1 MNHLKICPI
10 NLQCESVSSQAVCHS
25 FILALLGMVIGSQST
40 SNGWIGP
47 QLVWL
52 RASAVSARVHSF
64 VFGVAWPCTL
74 ALFAHHCLH
83 TTERL
88 CHSISPPHPPHLHLP
103 LSPLF
108 PSLIWIWSSLNHRQH
123 CCATVPGSQ
132 ARRAERYSCEQVFL
146 TLPSNYYQD
155 TAECNPGGNERS
167 CWCGKSSCSHR
178 LASVGAVSRGRRGG
192 GTFTFFMRG
201 CECLVL
207 MFVHTWRPYMNPSKV
222 FLKISKC
229 NPNSVN
235 SLYQEMQ
242 FFCPSKSDLW
252 ACHS

>member
-1 MNHLKICPI
+1 MDG
-10 NLQCESVSSQAVCHS
+10 
-25 FILALLGMVIGSQST
+25 LALNWYDWGLLPSVHVYTALCSALHG
-40 SNGWIGP
+40 
-47 QLVWL
+47 
-52 RASAVSARVHSF
+52 RAHSPF
-64 VFGVAWPCTL
+64 SHATVCTQRNV
-74 ALFAHHCLH
+74 CV
-83 TTERL
+83 TP
-88 CHSISPPHPPHLHLP
+88 SPPPPFP

-123 CCATVPGSQ
+123 CCATVSGSQ

-178 LASVGAVSRGRRGG
+178 LASVGAVSRGRRSG
-192 GTFTFFMRG
+192 GTFTFFIRG

-229 NPNSVN
+229 SPNSVN

-242 FFCPSKSDLW
+242 FFWFFFALRSRICGHVTDSVCAMLY
-252 ACHS
+252 